1 MKIVLASNSPR
12 RREILSNIGL
22 DFDVIPSN
30 IAEET
35 KEEEPEN
42 IVMDLSR
49 KKALCVAEK
58 LDDDSIVIGADTV
71 VVIDG
76 EILGKPKDKGEAF
89 SMLRKLSGRWHK
101 VYTGVSVVSL
111 RNRKFINDYESTDV
125 YIKNL
130 SNDMILNYIEKG
142 ECLDKAGSYA
152 IQGYGS
158 LIVER
163 INGDYFNVVG
173 LPISKLYDIFLNEF
187 NINLL

>member
-35 KEEEPEN
+35 KEKEPEN

-101 VYTGVSVVSL
+101 VYTGVSMVSL
-111 RNRKFINDYESTDV
+111 KNRKFINDYESTDV

-152 IQGYGS
+152 IQGYGA

>member
-130 SNDMILNYIEKG
+130 SNDMILDYIEKG

>member
-89 SMLRKLSGRWHK
+89 SMLRKLSGKWHK

-111 RNRKFINDYESTDV
+111 RNRKLINDYESTDV

-130 SNDMILNYIEKG
+130 SDDMILNYIEKG

>member
-35 KEEEPEN
+35 KEKEPEN

-111 RNRKFINDYESTDV
+111 KNRKFINDYESTDV

-152 IQGYGS
+152 IQGYGA

>member
-89 SMLRKLSGRWHK
+89 SMLRNLSGRWHK

-111 RNRKFINDYESTDV
+111 RNRKIINDYESTDV

-173 LPISKLYDIFLNEF
+173 LPISKLYDIFLKEF
-187 NINLL
+187 NISLL

>member
-76 EILGKPKDKGEAF
+76 EILGKPTDKGEAF

-111 RNRKFINDYESTDV
+111 RNRKLINDYESTDV

-130 SNDMILNYIEKG
+130 SDDMILNYIEKG

>member
-111 RNRKFINDYESTDV
+111 RNRKLINDYESTDV

-130 SNDMILNYIEKG
+130 SDDMILNYIEKG

>member
-35 KEEEPEN
+35 KEKEPKN

-89 SMLRKLSGRWHK
+89 SMLRRLSGRWHK

-130 SNDMILNYIEKG
+130 SDDMILNYIEKG